1 MTYWKFPFFLLLFI
15 LFSTCCYSATFT
27 IINNC
32 THTIWPGTL
41 SGSGSAT
48 LSPTGFRLDSGQSKK
63 LTSDPKWSGR
73 IWGRTGC
80 KFDASGTG
88 KCQTA
93 DCGGK
98 LECEGSGAEPPASLF
113 EITLGGYDGQDFY
126 DVSMVDGY
134 NLPILAVPRRVYGTK
149 ACNSTGCISDLNE
162 GKRLS
167 CLFMLKQEMF
177 IFNYAS
183 CST

>member
-1 MTYWKFPFFLLLFI
+1 M
-15 LFSTCCYSATFT
+15 
-27 IINNC
+27 
-32 THTIWPGTL
+32 
-41 SGSGSAT
+41 
-48 LSPTGFRLDSGQSKK
+48 DSGQSKK